1 MAAEPPTPA
10 AVVAA
15 ATQPDKTV
23 TLINISKAKQKF
35 RISSTHIIIYYLE
48 HIAYLFLKIMS
59 ITFNIIK
66 VLQVIIHQT

>member
-35 RISSTHIIIYYLE
+35 RISSTHIIICYLE
-48 HIAYLFLKIMS
+48 HIAYLFFKIMS
-59 ITFNIIK
+59 ITIK